1 MPENNVIIVNHP
13 FIKDSLTHLRNENS
27 KVSEFRRH
35 SDLLCQFLFA
45 ESIKDL
51 NFKKTRITTPT
62 NAVVESPKLEDEIIL
77 LPILRAG
84 LAMMHGA
91 LKLLPKS
98 KVGLIGLERNEET
111 KKVREYYFK
120 MPKVTPK
127 SVVIITDPMLATGGS
142 LLYTLEKLQIFNL
155 KEIRI
160 VSVIA
165 APEGI
170 KAIQAKFPNVKIF
183 LGSLDKK
190 LNDQKFII
198 PGLGDYG
205 DRYFGTSE

>member
-1 MPENNVIIVNHP
+1 MAENNVVIVNHP
-13 FIKDSLTHLRNENS
+13 FIKDSLTHLRNQNS

-35 SDLLCQFLFA
+35 SDLLCQFLFT

-51 NFKKTRITTPT
+51 NFKETKITTPT
-62 NAVVESPKLEDEIIL
+62 KTTIHSPKLKDEIIL

-98 KVGLIGLERNEET
+98 KVGLIGLERDEKT
-111 KKVREYYFK
+111 KKVHEYYFK
-120 MPKVTPK
+120 MPTITPQ
-127 SVVIITDPMLATGGS
+127 SIVIITDPMLATGGS
-142 LLYTLEKLQIFNL
+142 LLYTLEKLQAFSP

-160 VSVIA
+160 VSVLA

-170 KAIQAKFPNVKIF
+170 KAIKNKFPHTKIF
-183 LGSLDKK
+183 LGSLDKN
-190 LNDQKFII
+190 LNSNKFII

-205 DRYFGTSE
+205 DRYFGTI